1 MQAWIILSLAAAGFQ
16 TLRFMLQKHLATAAL
31 SPGGATWARFLYSAP
46 LVALLL
52 AAYLPLTRAGFPHLG
67 PRFWAFAVAG
77 GGAQIMAT
85 MCIVA
90 LFARRNFAVGITFK
104 KTEVVLTA
112 LVGLVVLGERI
123 SLPGLAA
130 ILLGLAGVLL
140 LSEMPALAGGFW
152 RRVANRSAA
161 LGLLAGM
168 LFAVSGVSYRGA
180 SLEIA
185 SADPLLRAMV
195 TLSMVTAMQTLALGL
210 WLAWR
215 EPGEM
220 GRVIAARRV
229 AGWVGLTSMAGSI
242 CWFTAYTLQ
251 NAAYVNAVGQ
261 AEVIL
266 SLLASWLVF
275 GERLSL
281 REAGGIALIT
291 LSVLALILLL

>member
-1 MQAWIILSLAAAGFQ
+1 MQAWIVLSIAAAGFQ
-16 TLRFMLQKHLATAAL
+16 TLRFMLQKHLAAAAL

-52 AAYLPLTRAGFPHLG
+52 ATYLPATGAGFPALG
-67 PRFWAFAVAG
+67 ARFWAFAVAG

-90 LFARRNFAVGITFK
+90 LFARRNFAVGVTFK
-104 KTEVVLTA
+104 KVEVVLTA
-112 LVGLVVLGERI
+112 LVGLLVLGERV
-123 SLPGLAA
+123 SLPGMAA

-140 LSEMPALAGGFW
+140 LSEMPAMRGGFL
-152 RRVANRSAA
+152 RRIANRSAA
-161 LGLLAGM
+161 LGLMAGA

-195 TLSMVTAMQTLALGL
+195 TLSMVTAVQTLALGL

-215 EPGEM
+215 EPGEI

-229 AGWVGLTSMAGSI
+229 AGWVGLTSMTGSL

-261 AEVIL
+261 VEVIL

-281 REAGGIALIT
+281 REGAGIALIT